1 MRRDLGR
8 LVEEKM
14 IQQVLNGTGTAPQAT
29 GLLSRV
35 DAPTSNSSAV
45 ATFSDYVSLG
55 AQAVDGYHASD
66 ETDVDILFALDVY
79 KYAAGLIATST
90 DTAAILTM
98 KARCKRCKPTAF
110 LADAPTTGG
119 DANVNKNVILHAAG
133 MNGGSQRYDSLGVIW
148 SVDPT

>member
-1 MRRDLGR
+1 MRRDLGK

-14 IQQVLNGTGTAPQAT
+14 IQQVLNGTGTAPQVT

-79 KYAAGLIATST
+79 KHAAGLIATST

-133 MNGGSQRYDSLGVIW
+133 MNGGYQRYDSLGVIW